1 MRLEWEK
8 VPVGVAPLRLKELQK
23 LCRPEKEEEVCNP
36 HTHFLCLTTSKL
48 VQNWSPVQLTQTFLM
63 SVRLLCVRPHGPAM
77 RCREQ
82 RHLERKE
89 SSIDHR
95 HTDTHTAAC
104 LAIINYTTSLRTEA
118 SVRRRLAVLVTRN
131 FLPHESHT
139 AVDQLT
145 SLHLLHVRVCPVQ
158 VLKLHLSGE
167 GTRKHPPT
175 AGRPDLGRRV

>member
-1 MRLEWEK
+1 M
-8 VPVGVAPLRLKELQK
+8 PVGVAPLRLKELQN
-23 LCRPEKEEEVCNP
+23 LCRPEKEEICSP
-36 HTHFLCLTTSKL
+36 HTHFLCLMTSKL
-48 VQNWSPVQLTQTFLM
+48 IQNWSPVQLKQTFLM
-63 SVRLLCVRPHGPAM
+63 FVRLLCVRPHSPAM

-82 RHLERKE
+82 QHLERKE
-89 SSIDHR
+89 SSIDHPHH

-104 LAIINYTTSLRTEA
+104 LAIINYTTSLQTEA

-131 FLPHESHT
+131 FLSHESHT

-158 VLKLHLSGE
+158 VLKLHLSGV
-167 GTRKHPPT
+167 GTRKHPPM